1 MRAKIDWFLT
11 GMIAAIFLAWL
22 SPTPGAKGGFLHPEI
37 LVKVGVALIFFLHG
51 VALSFD
57 KLKAGTLRWPLH
69 LIVQG
74 ATFLFFPLVGLL
86 LLLVF
91 GRFLPADL
99 WVGCFFLCA
108 LPSTVSSSVAMTAA
122 ARGNVP
128 VAVFNATLS
137 SLIGIFLTPLW
148 IGLVVGNSGGS
159 LPLGKVV
166 LDLVLWL
173 LLPLVVGQLARPIL
187 GQWAQAH
194 KPLINNVD
202 KTTILL
208 LVYTSFCDSV
218 VDGVWTKNGAGVL
231 LPAFGGALLL
241 FTIVF
246 STMRLVCRK
255 ANIAPDDSAAV
266 IFCGTKKTLASGVP
280 MAHLIFGANPG
291 LGLILLPILI
301 YHPLQLAICG
311 WLASR
316 WARRADMGETAALA
330 ESVV

>member
-1 MRAKIDWFLT
+1 M
-11 GMIAAIFLAWL
+11 
-22 SPTPGAKGGFLHPEI
+22 HPEI
-37 LVKVGVALIFFLHG
+37 LVKAGVALIFFLHG

-69 LIVQG
+69 LIVQA
-74 ATFLFFPLVGLL
+74 ATFIFFPLLGWILL
-86 LLLVF
+86 KVF
-91 GRFLPADL
+91 GRFLPTDL
-99 WVGCFFLCA
+99 GIGFFFLCA

-148 IGLVVGNSGGS
+148 IGLVIGTSGGS

-173 LLPLVVGQLARPIL
+173 LLPLIVGQLVRPVL
-187 GQWAQAH
+187 GKWAQAH

-202 KTTILL
+202 KITILL

-218 VDGVWTKNGAGVL
+218 REGVWTKNGASVL
-231 LPAFGGALLL
+231 LPAFFGAI
-241 FTIVF
+241 FIFAIVF
-246 STMRLVCRK
+246 GTLRAVCAK
-255 ANIAPDDSAAV
+255 SKIPPADSAAV

-316 WARRADMGETAALA
+316 WARRTEMREAALA
-330 ESVV
+330 ASAV